1 MVALRNPG
9 AMPSGRAG
17 KGLIFDQVAGLAA
30 QRLADRFQR
39 READGAGLAGLE
51 DRQVGERDVD
61 LLGQLSQRHPPL
73 VKQLVELDQ
82 DRHQIVPSRS
92 SRISVPSANTRAR
105 TKVRITQ
112 SHPLI
117 ENPASRCSG
126 NSFEEMV
133 LPIPP
138 MTMLSR
144 LSATN
149 IQAIACRR

>member
-9 AMPSGRAG
+9 PMPSGRAG

-73 VKQLVELDQ
+73 VKQLVEFDR

-92 SRISVPSANTRAR
+92 SRISVPSANTRAS
-105 TKVRITQ
+105 TKMSRIATQ
-112 SHPLI
+112 LLS
-117 ENPASRCSG
+117 EKPASRWKGCSG
-126 NSFEEMV
+126 VEIA
-133 LPIPP
+133 LPIAP
-138 MTMLSR
+138 MVMLISCN
-144 LSATN
+144 AT
-149 IQAIACRR
+149 ISQAIACKR